1 MSERDNFY
9 QFVRTESQKEES
21 QPTPANT
28 ISRDMMKFL
37 MNGIV
42 INYISNSWQAFSIP
56 TDTRKDHL
64 PSIVA
69 HDTLC
74 IGMRLLW
81 SVDVSLSPYLLWNG
95 LFW

>member
-42 INYISNSWQAFSIP
+42 INYISNS
-56 TDTRKDHL
+56 
-64 PSIVA
+64 
-69 HDTLC
+69 
-74 IGMRLLW
+74 
-81 SVDVSLSPYLLWNG
+81 
-95 LFW
+95 